1 MQMMKYKRF
10 VIAIFLQIFVSIS
23 PLAVAGKLAIVIDD
37 IGYRAREDDAIYN
50 LPKEVSVAI
59 IPSAPNA
66 TARANKA
73 YAQKRD
79 ILIHLPMQPQNS
91 AQLIEA
97 GALFVG
103 MGEDKVA
110 RLIESAQMQV
120 PYAIGLNNHMGSKAT
135 TDRQTM
141 QYLMKALSAQQL
153 FFLDS
158 KTAGNSVAAKVAKE
172 FGIKALERHIFLD
185 DSDALED
192 VKRQFQQAISY
203 ARKNGLA
210 IMIGHP
216 RKHSIAVLER
226 GLSNL
231 PDDIQLV
238 SLSSLWRD
246 EKVEP
251 VKPFSVQ
258 FVIEP
263 ALSSVPPFH
272 TVPLLRGL
280 PRE

>member
-1 MQMMKYKRF
+1 MIKYKRF

-59 IPSAPNA
+59 IPVAPYA

-110 RLIESAQMQV
+110 RLIESARMQV

-185 DSDALED
+185 DSDVLED

>member
-59 IPSAPNA
+59 IPVAPYA

-110 RLIESAQMQV
+110 CLIESARMQV